1 MIERKFERALF
12 SSRWL
17 LAPFYACLAGSLIL
31 LLSKLLQEFASY
43 ATKFWRISDNELI
56 LAILSLIDLTL
67 MANLLII
74 VIFSGYESFVSKI
87 ETVRQ
92 EDRPNWM
99 GKVNFSGLKQKLIA
113 SIVAIS
119 AIQVLKAF
127 MNIEKMNRENLAWL
141 VGIHLV
147 FVLSGVLLALMDKL
161 SPSSDHNGQQKNV
174 EATGAEESRKATM
187 RSGA

>member
-1 MIERKFERALF
+1 MEKPFEKMLF

-17 LAPFYACLAGSLIL
+17 LAPFYACLAGSLVL
-31 LLSKLLQEFASY
+31 LLAKLLQEFAVY
-43 ATKFWRISDNELI
+43 ATTFWRLSDNELI

-87 ETVRQ
+87 HVVR
-92 EDRPNWM
+92 EDDRPSWM
-99 GKVNFSGLKQKLIA
+99 GKVNFSGLKQKLLA

-127 MNIEKMNRENLAWL
+127 MNVANMSRENLAWL
-141 VGIHLV
+141 VGIHLT
-147 FVLSGVLLALMDKL
+147 FVVSGVLLALMDKL
-161 SPSSDHNGQQKNV
+161 SVSSDGASEGQK
-174 EATGAEESRKATM
+174 
-187 RSGA
+187 